1 MVGIHGQQFV
11 GADQRDRNDIHLR
24 LDGQKESS
32 LQKRLNLSIRS
43 AAALGENHQRHACLQ
58 TLHCRADT
66 GNRFRGLLLINADL
80 PGSSQVPADDGILQQ
95 LLLKS
100 DPKLEW
106 QVNVEHG
113 DVERGT
119 VTHGVDVGPGSVDL
133 LQPGDRYRREDG
145 LHDQPGPDMGKVVLD
160 AATIAENRTRQREQT
175 HHDRVQPD

>member
-1 MVGIHGQQFV
+1 M
-11 GADQRDRNDIHLR
+11 
-24 LDGQKESS
+24 
-32 LQKRLNLSIRS
+32 
-43 AAALGENHQRHACLQ
+43 
-58 TLHCRADT
+58 
-66 GNRFRGLLLINADL
+66 
-80 PGSSQVPADDGILQQ
+80 PADDGILQQ
-95 LLLKS
+95 ILLKS

-113 DVERGT
+113 DVERRT